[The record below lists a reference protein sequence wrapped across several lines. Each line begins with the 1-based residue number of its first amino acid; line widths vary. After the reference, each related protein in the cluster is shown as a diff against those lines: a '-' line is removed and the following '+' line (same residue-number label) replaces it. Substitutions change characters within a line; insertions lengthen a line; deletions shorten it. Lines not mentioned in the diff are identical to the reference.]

1 MSDFDSSKHKLV
13 NAPCNPVD
21 NLDNQ
26 LLSSTKTSPETA
38 ANNDLCHIY
47 MSSIKLSSECDNL
60 MKRWPNEFPL
70 ITNTD
75 YDYTSIINDLN
86 KIKNTINN
94 INTNYTTLRNKVTS
108 SLFVAK
114 SIGLS
119 TVTK

>member
-1 MSDFDSSKHKLV
+1 MSDFDSSKRMLV

-26 LLSSTKTSPETA
+26 VLSSTKTSPETA

-60 MKRWPNEFPL
+60 MKRLPNEFPL

-75 YDYTSIINDLN
+75 YDYTSIINDLE
-86 KIKNTINN
+86 
-94 INTNYTTLRNKVTS
+94 RCA
-108 SLFVAK
+108 F
-114 SIGLS
+114 
-119 TVTK
+119 